1 MEQRPGLEQGALGPG
16 APLHQ
21 LSPTSASTQDR
32 RCPVEHGA
40 GGSEH
45 HWDAGGVLHNRA
57 HLRVPASS
65 SGDLEFL
72 YVGGRLLLIRK
83 RISR

>member
-16 APLHQ
+16 ALPPAFPLA
-21 LSPTSASTQDR
+21 PTSASTQDR

-40 GGSEH
+40 G
-45 HWDAGGVLHNRA
+45 A
-57 HLRVPASS
+57 ASVELGALS
-65 SGDLEFL
+65 TTRMPTWSLTTGPTCEFV